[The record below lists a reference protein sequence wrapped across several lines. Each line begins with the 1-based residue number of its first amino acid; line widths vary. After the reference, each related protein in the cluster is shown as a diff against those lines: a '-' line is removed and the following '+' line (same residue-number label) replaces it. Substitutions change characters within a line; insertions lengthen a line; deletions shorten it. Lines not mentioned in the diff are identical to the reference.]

1 MHIQTKLIHGGI
13 SEDSTTGAVSVPIYQ
28 TSTYRQDGVGH
39 PKQYEYSRSGN
50 PTRFA
55 LEELIADLEG
65 VFEDSLFFSSGL
77 SGIHAVFSLFE
88 AGDHILLGDDVYGGT
103 FRLFDK
109 VLTKN
114 GLEYTIIDTSNLDKI
129 EQSIQPNTKALY
141 LETPSNPLLKITDLE
156 KVPLWLI
163 DMD

>member
-65 VFEDSLFFSSGL
+65 GVRGFAFSSGL

-103 FRLFDK
+103 FR
-109 VLTKN
+109 
-114 GLEYTIIDTSNLDKI
+114 
-129 EQSIQPNTKALY
+129 
-141 LETPSNPLLKITDLE
+141 
-156 KVPLWLI
+156 
-163 DMD
+163 

>member
-55 LEELIADLEG
+55 LEELIAG
-65 VFEDSLFFSSGL
+65 FGRGCFEDSLFLLVFLGFHCRFFS
-77 SGIHAVFSLFE
+77 F
-88 AGDHILLGDDVYGGT
+88 
-103 FRLFDK
+103 
-109 VLTKN
+109 
-114 GLEYTIIDTSNLDKI
+114 
-129 EQSIQPNTKALY
+129 
-141 LETPSNPLLKITDLE
+141 
-156 KVPLWLI
+156 
-163 DMD
+163 

>member
-65 VFEDSLFFSSGL
+65 VFEDSLFL
-77 SGIHAVFSLFE
+77 LVFLGFMPFFLFLKL
-88 AGDHILLGDDVYGGT
+88 A
-103 FRLFDK
+103 
-109 VLTKN
+109 
-114 GLEYTIIDTSNLDKI
+114 IIS
-129 EQSIQPNTKALY
+129 Y
-141 LETPSNPLLKITDLE
+141 
-156 KVPLWLI
+156 
-163 DMD
+163 